1 MTSSKRPKRQEKQT
15 SLRNKHFSHFQLLKR
30 LKQQSIMFKISFVF
44 FFTFCAFGFAED
56 RPINVPLPLNLKFQI
71 LLDRAGYS
79 PGEIDGTFGK
89 NTKKALAAFQKFN
102 RLKPTARPDSA
113 TLKALAPSDQRF
125 LRYHTITERDVAG
138 PFIPKYPKDLQALT
152 KLVRM
157 EYTSVLELLSEV
169 FHVNPALMRKWNPK
183 AKFKAEENII
193 VPNVTSL
200 DDLIFHPTS
209 IGGVTVYVSKKNSDL
224 LVRNQDG
231 AVVMYA
237 PVTQGDNLA
246 PLPLGKYKVTKIED
260 YPYFN
265 YNPKLFSRPNKK
277 HKGGMIPP
285 GPNNPVGIVWIDLS
299 LDHYGLHGT
308 SAPEK
313 VGHTAS
319 NGCIR
324 LTNWDVFRLSTMVEP
339 GTPVHFVQ

>member
-1 MTSSKRPKRQEKQT
+1 LETSSAGP
-15 SLRNKHFSHFQLLKR
+15 LLK
-30 LKQQSIMFKISFVF
+30 
-44 FFTFCAFGFAED
+44 
-56 RPINVPLPLNLKFQI
+56 
-71 LLDRAGYS
+71 
-79 PGEIDGTFGK
+79 
-89 NTKKALAAFQKFN
+89 
-102 RLKPTARPDSA
+102 
-113 TLKALAPSDQRF
+113 
-125 LRYHTITERDVAG
+125 YHTITDRDAAG
-138 PFIPKYPKDLQALT
+138 PFIPKFPKDLMEQT
-152 KLVRM
+152 KLARM
-157 EYTSVLELLSEV
+157 EYTTIVELLGEE
-169 FHVNPALMRKWNPK
+169 FHVNPRFLTRWNTK
-183 AKFKAEENII
+183 AKFKIGEKII
-193 VPNVTSL
+193 VPNLTSL
-200 DDLIFHPTS
+200 DDLMFNPKKE
-209 IGGVTVYVSKKNSDL
+209 IGEVTVYVSKKNSDL
-224 LVRNQDG
+224 LVRNKDG
-231 AVVMYA
+231 DVVMYA

-308 SAPEK
+308 SAPQK